1 MIARQRQTERTEDPS
16 TAGRRGHCWG
26 RVACSPAIRAAVL
39 ACAAG
44 VTFALLLRLYH
55 VKFRDNVVARFRS
68 DQIQKVDRLAR
79 NMGSEFSACV
89 SGLQALGDWPED
101 IKGESDAYPAVL
113 TYFESHKAILARVF
127 VVDSRGTVILQ
138 HPSSGGPLV
147 SFSAPPRKQGG
158 TQGSPADSDKLQY
171 VIGKDG
177 RTILAFAAI
186 QSTDRAGMY
195 VGCEIL
201 LDGLFVQ
208 SIAGMSP
215 GSRGPAWLAG
225 PKLQIVT
232 ALDPTSAIGPPSR
245 QAGDDS
251 PGASRDPSM
260 RRIVESVHHECVRLG
275 LRGTSEF
282 ETDSGCLFVTY
293 SPVIFGKDRYAIAIA
308 GAASGVIMPLQAHE
322 RITYALL
329 VAMAL
334 LYVAAMYI
342 VCRGDSD
349 RIRFE
354 EQRRTHAE
362 VANLAKSDFLARMS
376 HEIRTPMNG
385 VLGMMELVLEG
396 ELTDKQR
403 KCMEL
408 SKQSAGSLLTV
419 INDIL
424 DVSKIEAGKLVL
436 ANIAFS
442 LRDCLQNTVDVFKH
456 QADDKGVDLML
467 RIHPD
472 VPDSLTGDP
481 GRLRQILT
489 NLVGNAM
496 KFTERGWIAVDVAV
510 VAKNGRQV
518 ELALAVTD
526 TGAGIPEDKQALVFE
541 AFEQADGPEV
551 RKHTGTGLGLA
562 ISTQLVEAMGGKI
575 TLESTVG
582 DGSTFRFT
590 VLFGMGDPRVVTRSD
605 DDVSGGSLAG
615 CRVLVVTA
623 SDANAAVIRQ
633 VLGGA
638 GAHCTRIAWG
648 EIAIA
653 ELDTAAREG
662 KAFQVVLLDWDIQ
675 DMDGFEV
682 ARKIR
687 EAPSLP
693 QTSVVMLTSVGLRGD
708 ANRCVDAGISAYLA
722 KPFDRAELLEVVT
735 AAIASSSGGDT
746 DKLITRHT
754 LREHQACLRIL
765 VAEDNYVNSEHVT
778 MLLKNWGHT
787 VVCVE
792 NGRQALARHAEE
804 SFDLI
809 LMDMEMP
816 EMDGPTAAA
825 AIRTAENATGLH
837 VPIIAMT
844 ANVLDAARQQ
854 CRAAGMDGY
863 VSKPMSG
870 DALLQ
875 AIRDVI
881 PAGGEPPLRGV
892 DPEVDQGSPGPSPT
906 PAWDADE
913 ALGHVEGNG
922 DALRRLVRTF
932 LADSPKVMA
941 LIRLALEKRDGEN
954 LRKLGHKF
962 KGSLGLMGAGPA
974 RMLAEDIETAGRNA
988 DWPHAVEV
996 VAMLDEELTAL
1007 QELLNEFI
1015 KEKQRCEF

>member
-1 MIARQRQTERTEDPS
+1 
-16 TAGRRGHCWG
+16 
-26 RVACSPAIRAAVL
+26 
-39 ACAAG
+39 
-44 VTFALLLRLYH
+44 
-55 VKFRDNVVARFRS
+55 
-68 DQIQKVDRLAR
+68 
-79 NMGSEFSACV
+79 
-89 SGLQALGDWPED
+89 
-101 IKGESDAYPAVL
+101 
-113 TYFESHKAILARVF
+113 
-127 VVDSRGTVILQ
+127 
-138 HPSSGGPLV
+138 
-147 SFSAPPRKQGG
+147 
-158 TQGSPADSDKLQY
+158 
-171 VIGKDG
+171 
-177 RTILAFAAI
+177 
-186 QSTDRAGMY
+186 MY

-215 GSRGPAWLAG
+215 GARGPAWLAG

-245 QAGDDS
+245 QVGDDS

-260 RRIVESVHHECVRLG
+260 RRIVELVHHECVRLG

-282 ETDSGCLFVTY
+282 ETDSGRLFVTY
-293 SPVIFGKDRYAIAIA
+293 SPVIFGQDRYAIAIA

-354 EQRRTHAE
+354 EQRRTQAE
-362 VANLAKSDFLARMS
+362 IANRAKSDFLARMS

-403 KCMEL
+403 KCLEL
-408 SKQSAGSLLTV
+408 SKQSGDSLLTV

-436 ANIAFS
+436 ANIAFG
-442 LRDCLQNTVDVFKH
+442 LRDCLQNTVEVFKH
-456 QADDKGVDLML
+456 QADEKGVDLTL

-472 VPDSLTGDP
+472 VPDLLTGDP
-481 GRLRQILT
+481 GRLRQIMT
-489 NLVGNAM
+489 NLVGNAL
-496 KFTERGWIAVDVAV
+496 KFTERGWIAADVAV
-510 VAKNGRQV
+510 VAKNSQQV

-526 TGAGIPEDKQALVFE
+526 TGAGIPLDKQALVFE
-541 AFEQADGPEV
+541 AFEQVDGSTFHN
-551 RKHTGTGLGLA
+551 RTGTGLGLA
-562 ISTQLVEAMGGKI
+562 ISTQLVKAMGGKI
-575 TLESTVG
+575 TLESQVG
-582 DGSTFRFT
+582 RGSTFRFT
-590 VLFGMGDPRVVTRSD
+590 VVFGMGDPQVVTRSH
-605 DDVSGGSLAG
+605 DDVVTGSLAG
-615 CRVLVVTA
+615 CRALVVTA
-623 SDANAAVIRQ
+623 SDANAAVIMQ
-633 VLGGA
+633 VLGDA
-638 GAHCTRIAWG
+638 GAYCTRAARG
-648 EIAIA
+648 EIAIGKVG
-653 ELDTAAREG
+653 AAAGEG
-662 KAFQVVLLDWDIQ
+662 KAFQVVLLDSDIQ
-675 DMDGFEV
+675 DMDGFDV
-682 ARKIR
+682 ARNIG
-687 EAPSLP
+687 EVPGLP
-693 QTSVVMLTSVGLRGD
+693 QTAMVMLTAVGLRGD
-708 ANRCVDAGISAYLA
+708 ANRCREAGITAYLVM
-722 KPFDRAELLEVVT
+722 PFDRDELLEVVT
-735 AAIASSSGGDT
+735 AAIASSSEGDS

-754 LREHQACLRIL
+754 LREHQGCFRVL
-765 VAEDNYVNSEHVT
+765 VAEDNYVNREHVT
-778 MLLKNWGHT
+778 MLLENWGHT

-792 NGRQALARHAEE
+792 NGRQALAMHAED

-809 LMDMEMP
+809 VMDMEMP
-816 EMDGPTAAA
+816 EMNGPTAAA
-825 AIRTAENATGLH
+825 AIRTAEKTTGQH

-881 PAGGEPPLRGV
+881 PTGGEPPLRGV

-913 ALGHVEGNG
+913 ALGHVEGNH
-922 DALRRLVRTF
+922 DALRRLVGAF

-941 LIRLALEKRDGEN
+941 RIHLALENRDGED

-974 RMLAEDIETAGRNA
+974 GMLAEDMETAGRNA
-988 DWPHAVEV
+988 DWPGAVKV

-1007 QELLNEFI
+1007 QALLNEFI
-1015 KEKQRCEF
+1015 KEKQTCEF